1 MTTKSLSRKQMIIS
15 ISTNNT
21 EAIIL
26 QANKYMSNINRL
38 LKGVKSNILADF
50 ICFDNKGVVITINKV
65 AATSNLNIIKKYL
78 EELNNIDSRVS
89 NFYN

>member
-1 MTTKSLSRKQMIIS
+1 MTTQSLSRKQMIIS
-15 ISTNNT
+15 ISTNT

-89 NFYN
+89 NFHN